1 MLQSVHSYNCQDVLR
16 TGRPLRLLE
25 SYVGLKASMNCVMK
39 RKGHTA
45 LKPGLTYGHD
55 FMKRRDRVRRLVGPS
70 PTCARHP
77 PPTCRCRLRT
87 PAHAP
92 MLRSAFSL
100 PPTCARHPSD
110 MAGTHPSRLAPA
122 TRSSNA
128 RSARAHGQT
137 HGPRA
142 DARPTGGN
150 PPRAGTSDG
159 TRPPGHQARHLR
171 PPRRRHVARWPGANP
186 LRRRFERPGGRPG

>member
-45 LKPGLTYGHD
+45 LKLGLTYGHD

-70 PTCARHP
+70 PTCAHHP
-77 PPTCRCRLRT
+77 PPTCRSASGHGRNLPTCRCCALPFRFHRLA
-87 PAHAP
+87 PATGHGRNP
-92 MLRSAFSL
+92 
-100 PPTCARHPSD
+100 PIPTCARHPLVQ
-110 MAGTHPSRLAPA
+110 RR
-122 TRSSNA
+122 RSVGS
-128 RSARAHGQT
+128 S
-137 HGPRA
+137 PRA

-150 PPRAGTSDG
+150 PARSPRAGTSDGTG

-171 PPRRRHVARWPGANP
+171 LESPRRPWPW
-186 LRRRFERPGGRPG
+186 LSVGR